1 MDCLGKSTVRKRYM
15 VKFLETTGVSYE
27 LTQLIK
33 NSSEKL
39 WLISPYLQLND
50 QIKIHIKNRDNC
62 NVDIRVIFR
71 EDGKINPDDM
81 LFLQELTM
89 SHIFACPNLHSK
101 CYLNE
106 NVAIITS
113 MNLYQ
118 YSQQNNKEMGIKIE
132 KQGDPELYREVYEEA
147 NSIISSS
154 TPFQFEIKKKTE
166 ESASV
171 RKEPPKKVPT
181 KQVERSE
188 SHDSGYC
195 IRCGEK
201 IKLDPNHPLCDKCYL
216 IWAKFGDTKYQEKYC
231 HACGKNE
238 PSHKSSYEKPI
249 CYPCY
254 KKLFK

>member
-1 MDCLGKSTVRKRYM
+1 M

-33 NSSEKL
+33 NSNEKL

-50 QIKIHIKNRDNC
+50 QIKIQVKNRDNC

-89 SHIFACPNLHSK
+89 SKVLACPNLHSK

-106 NVAIITS
+106 DTAIITS

-118 YSQQNNKEMGIKIE
+118 YSQQNNKEMGIKIVKE
-132 KQGDPELYREVYEEA
+132 EEPGLYKEVLDEA
-147 NSIISSS
+147 NAIISSS
-154 TPFQFEIKKKTE
+154 TLFQFEIKKKTDD
-166 ESASV
+166 SV
-171 RKEPPKKVPT
+171 VRRNEPQKQTPT
-181 KQVERSE
+181 KQAEKSDNSRL
-188 SHDSGYC
+188 GFC

-201 IKLDPNHPLCDKCYL
+201 IKFDPNHPLCDKCYQ
-216 IWAKFGDTKYQEKYC
+216 IWAKFGDPRYQEKCC
-231 HACGKNE
+231 HACGSNE
-238 PSHKSSYEKPI
+238 PSHKSSYERPI
-249 CYPCY
+249 CYSCY
-254 KKLFK
+254 KRLFK

>member
-1 MDCLGKSTVRKRYM
+1 M

-33 NSSEKL
+33 NSNEKL

-50 QIKIHIKNRDNC
+50 QIKIHIKNRDNS

-101 CYLNE
+101 CYMNE
-106 NVAIITS
+106 NTVIITS

-132 KQGDPELYREVYEEA
+132 KSEDPELYKEVNEEA
-147 NSIISSS
+147 NSILSSS
-154 TPFQFEIKKKTE
+154 NPFQFEIKKKTDDSTLIKR
-166 ESASV
+166 ES
-171 RKEPPKKVPT
+171 EKKT
-181 KQVERSE
+181 SAKQSE
-188 SHDSGYC
+188 ARENKNIGYC

-201 IKLDPNHPLCDKCYL
+201 IKFDPYHPLCDKCYQ
-216 IWAKFGDTKYQEKYC
+216 IWAKFGDKKYQEKYC

-249 CYPCY
+249 CYSCY
-254 KKLFK
+254 KLLFK

>member
-1 MDCLGKSTVRKRYM
+1 M

-33 NSSEKL
+33 SSREKL

-50 QIKIHIKNRDNC
+50 QIKIQVKNRDNC

-89 SHIFACPNLHSK
+89 SKIFACPNLHSK

-106 NVAIITS
+106 DTAIITS

-118 YSQQNNKEMGIKIE
+118 YSQQNNKEMGIKIVKE
-132 KQGDPELYREVYEEA
+132 EDPGLYKEVLDEA
-147 NSIISSS
+147 NAIISSS
-154 TPFQFEIKKKTE
+154 TTFQFEIKKKAADSTVKMN
-166 ESASV
+166 ESQ
-171 RKEPPKKVPT
+171 KQTKP
-181 KQVERSE
+181 KQVEKAE
-188 SHDSGYC
+188 NNNLGFC

-201 IKLDPNHPLCDKCYL
+201 IKFDPNHP
-216 IWAKFGDTKYQEKYC
+216 IFPPT
-231 HACGKNE
+231 HNE
-238 PSHKSSYEKPI
+238 AGGSTPRS
-249 CYPCY
+249 
-254 KKLFK
+254 

>member
-1 MDCLGKSTVRKRYM
+1 M

-33 NSSEKL
+33 NSREKL

-50 QIKIHIKNRDNC
+50 QIKIQIKNRDNS

-106 NVAIITS
+106 DTAIITS

-118 YSQQNNKEMGIKIE
+118 YSQQNNKEMGIKIDKAE
-132 KQGDPELYREVYEEA
+132 ERELYDEVYAEA
-147 NSIISSS
+147 NAIISSS
-154 TPFQFEIKKKTE
+154 RPFQFEIKKKTDD
-166 ESASV
+166 SASIK
-171 RKEPPKKVPT
+171 KEPQKNIPKKHT
-181 KQVERSE
+181 EEATGSNK
-188 SHDSGYC
+188 GYC
-195 IRCGEK
+195 IRCGEM
-201 IKLDPNHPLCDKCYL
+201 IKFDPNHPLCDKCYQ
-216 IWAKFGDTKYQEKYC
+216 IWAKFGDKKYQEKYC
-231 HACGKNE
+231 HACGKND

-249 CYPCY
+249 CYSCY